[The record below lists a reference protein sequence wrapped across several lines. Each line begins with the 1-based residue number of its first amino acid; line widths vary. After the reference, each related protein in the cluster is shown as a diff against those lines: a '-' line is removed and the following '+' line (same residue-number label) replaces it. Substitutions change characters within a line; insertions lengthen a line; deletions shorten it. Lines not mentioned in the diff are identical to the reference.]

1 MNGNKSNSPGFPY
14 IAEHIFAPIYPVIA
28 DYIIKESRVKE
39 GICMDMGCGIASLGI
54 SIAELTDMQVY
65 GIDFSEKMCTLSK
78 EKAIRHGVSDKLFPV
93 LADVHLLPFD
103 DNCANLIVSRGSV
116 FFWKDLPIA
125 FREIARI
132 LAPNGQAW
140 IGGGFGT
147 RELKEQIAEKML
159 AIDPEWQNNA
169 KERLS
174 PENIQAIQKAGR
186 DTGLAFHTVHDDS
199 GFWVVISKGE

>member
-1 MNGNKSNSPGFPY
+1 MNGNRSNSPEFPY

-39 GICMDMGCGIASLGI
+39 GVCIDMGCGIASLGI

-65 GIDFSEKMCTLSK
+65 GIDFSEKMCILSK
-78 EKAIRHGVSDKLFPV
+78 EKVIRHGVSNKVFPV
-93 LADVHLLPFD
+93 LADVHLLPFV
-103 DNCANLIVSRGSV
+103 DNCANLVVSRGSV

-125 FREIARI
+125 FREFARI

-147 RELKEQIAEKML
+147 KELKEQIAEKML
-159 AIDPEWQNNA
+159 AIDPEWHNNA

-174 PENIQAIQKAGR
+174 PENIQAMQKAGR
-186 DTGLAFHTVHDDS
+186 DTGLVCHTVQDDS